1 MATFKLD
8 IISLDGQLF
17 SEEVESLVA
26 PGSEGQVG
34 ILAHHAPMMVAL
46 QPGELIVR
54 KSGEEGYLAVS
65 GGFLEVRPD
74 KVVILADAAERAEDI
89 DLKRA
94 EEARKR
100 AEESLK
106 APMTGADLARTEA
119 ALRRSL
125 VRLRTA
131 EIARKRRKSST

>member
-1 MATFKLD
+1 LAKFRLD
-8 IISLDGQLF
+8 IICLDGPLF
-17 SEEVESLVA
+17 SEDVDSMVA

-34 ILAHHAPMMVAL
+34 ILAHHAPMMAVL
-46 QPGELIVR
+46 LPGEIMVR
-54 KSGEEGYLAVS
+54 QSGEEKYLAVS

-74 KVVILADAAERAEDI
+74 KVVVLADACEHAEDI
-89 DLKRA
+89 DIKRA

-100 AEESLK
+100 AEERLK
-106 APMTGADLARTEA
+106 APITGVDLARAEA

-131 EIARKRRKSST
+131 EMARKRRKSA